1 MLDSGIPGC
10 GGLLTAPA
18 GEFTSPQ
25 HPQTY
30 EHNLDCQWVVR
41 VPRGDRVKITFLVL
55 DIESHENCVWVHSR
69 WNDSVDCFYRKPG
82 MSPNLGLASCS
93 VSIRNYTVLNSIENF
108 SSKMRTW
115 IKHSTIKLKLEQAD
129 RKPTGLFYQQ
139 ESSPLWRTKLATN
152 WTTRRLVGTSRA

>member
-55 DIESHENCVWVHSR
+55 DIESHENCV
-69 WNDSVDCFYRKPG
+69 
-82 MSPNLGLASCS
+82 
-93 VSIRNYTVLNSIENF
+93 
-108 SSKMRTW
+108 
-115 IKHSTIKLKLEQAD
+115 
-129 RKPTGLFYQQ
+129 
-139 ESSPLWRTKLATN
+139 
-152 WTTRRLVGTSRA
+152 